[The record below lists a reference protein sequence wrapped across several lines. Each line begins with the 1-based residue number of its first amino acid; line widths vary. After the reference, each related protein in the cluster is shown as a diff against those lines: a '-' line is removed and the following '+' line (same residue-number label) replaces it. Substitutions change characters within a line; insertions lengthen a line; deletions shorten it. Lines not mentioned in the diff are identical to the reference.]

1 MSSSYSPLW
10 CKSNFSFL
18 EGASHPDEL
27 VEEAHRLGLPAIALS
42 DRDGVYGVVRAHV
55 KAREVGMKLII
66 GSEISVNDG
75 STIVLLA
82 QDRGGY
88 ANLCRLI
95 SKGRLRSEK
104 GESAVGWDEVCAHA
118 PGLIALWGGVIP
130 VETGIQASDKTAVRR
145 QNLDSR
151 FRGNDEKR
159 REGSEI
165 DRMSNPEQIA
175 GDLGDAFGDRLYGLI
190 ARHRREEEVEQE
202 TRFREL
208 AKRFGIPLAA
218 ANEVL
223 YHNPSRRRLQD
234 VLTAIRHGIPVVSC
248 GRKLKPN
255 AEYGLKP
262 PYAFAR
268 LFADDPGAIE
278 RTLEIAGRC
287 HFSLAEIRYRYP
299 SEKLPSGV
307 TSAEWLRQQ
316 AFCGARRRYGDCVPA
331 TVAAQLEKELEII
344 EALDYPGYFLTM
356 WEIVEFCRAND
367 ILCQGRGSAA
377 NSVVCYCL
385 GVTAIDPIRMGLL
398 FERFISKERAEPPDI
413 DLDIQHGRR
422 EEVIQ
427 HVYRK
432 YGRDRAAMV
441 ANVVRYRSRS
451 ALRDVGKALG
461 ASETALDRVAKFL
474 SSYENIRPEM
484 LAQLGVDP
492 SGGLHEHLLELAN
505 EILDFPRHLSI
516 HPGGFLLGHEPV
528 DDMVPIE
535 NATMPERTVIQ
546 WDKEDVEELGLF
558 KVDLLGLGG
567 LTQLDLCFKLL
578 RRHRA
583 VDLSMAT
590 IPACDE
596 ATFDMICRSDT
607 VGMFQIESR
616 AQMAML
622 PRLRP
627 RNFYDLV
634 IEISIV
640 RPGPI
645 TGGMVHPYLRRR
657 QGKEAVEFPHPS
669 LKPVLE
675 KTLGVPLFQEQVM
688 RLAMI
693 AADYTPGEADQLR
706 RDMAAWHRT
715 GRMER
720 HRERLITRMQTK
732 GIAVEF
738 AERVF
743 EQIRGFGEYG
753 FPESHA
759 ASFALIAYATAWLK
773 CHYHAEYTCAL
784 LNAQPMGFYTPAT
797 IVEDAKRHRIEVR
810 SIDAK
815 ASAWDC
821 TLEQAGESFAVRM
834 GLRYVKGLGE
844 DQWQRIETARR
855 RRQFASLDDFVRRT
869 GLDEGSLAALAE
881 AGAFDCLGVA
891 RRNALWDVR
900 RLVQTRH
907 QSLTLSMRE
916 RAARFVPLTDFE
928 EVGWDYRRTS
938 HSARRHPLEP
948 MRAGL
953 IRQGLPDAR
962 AVAEMKNGATV
973 RYAGLV
979 ICRQRPGTAGG
990 VVFMTLEDETGF
1002 VNVVIWESVFQRYAV
1017 LAKTVSFLGI
1027 TGKLQVEDGVVHLV
1041 AERLWEP
1048 RVELKPASVPSRDF
1062 H

>member
-1 MSSSYSPLW
+1 MSFYVPLW
-10 CKSNFSFL
+10 CKSNCSFL

-27 VEEAHRLGLPAIALS
+27 VDEAHRLGLPALALT
-42 DRDGVYGVVRAHV
+42 DRDGVYGIVRAHV
-55 KAREVGMKLII
+55 KAREVGLKLIV
-66 GSEISVNDG
+66 GSQVSVTDG

-82 QDRGGY
+82 QDLGGY
-88 ANLCRLI
+88 ANLCRLLTT
-95 SKGRLRSEK
+95 GRLRSEK
-104 GESAVGWDEVCAHA
+104 GESAVSWEEMCRHA
-118 PGLIALWGGVIP
+118 AGMIALWGGEHGLIVGGAAP
-130 VETGIQASDKTAVRR
+130 
-145 QNLDSR
+145 
-151 FRGNDEKR
+151 DEV
-159 REGSEI
+159 
-165 DRMSNPEQIA
+165 A
-175 GDLGDAFGDRLYGLI
+175 GTLRDAFGDRLYGLLT
-190 ARHRREEEVEQE
+190 RHRREEEVAQE
-202 TRFREL
+202 ARMREW
-208 AKRFGIPLAA
+208 AKRYGFPLVA

-223 YHNPSRRRLQD
+223 YHTPARRPLQD
-234 VLTAIRHGIPVVSC
+234 ILTAIRHGVPVASC

-255 AEYGLKP
+255 AEHDLKA

-268 LFADDPGAIE
+268 LFADDPAAFE
-278 RTLEIAGRC
+278 RTLEIAERC
-287 HFSLAEIRYRYP
+287 NFSLKEIRYRYP
-299 SEKLPSGV
+299 SEHLPDGT
-307 TSAEWLRQQ
+307 TSAERLRRQT
-316 AFCGARRRYGDCVPA
+316 FNGAQWRYGNEIPNNV
-331 TVAAQLEKELEII
+331 VGQLEKELEII

-356 WEIVEFCRAND
+356 WEIVEFCRANG

-377 NSVVCYCL
+377 NSAVCYCL
-385 GVTAIDPIRMGLL
+385 GVTAVDPVRMGLL

-413 DLDIQHGRR
+413 DLDIQHDRR

-427 HVYRK
+427 HVFEK
-432 YGRDRAAMV
+432 YGRDHAAMV

-461 ASETALDRVAKFL
+461 LSETALDRAAKFL
-474 SSYENIRPEM
+474 SSYENVQPEM
-484 LAQLGVDP
+484 LEQLGIDP
-492 SGGLHEHLLELAN
+492 SQGLHGHLLELTN

-528 DDMVPIE
+528 YGLVPIE

-546 WDKEDVEELGLF
+546 WDKEDLEELGLF

-578 RRHRA
+578 REHRG
-583 VDLSMAT
+583 VELSMAT
-590 IPACDE
+590 IPPEDN

-607 VGMFQIESR
+607 VGVFQIESR

-657 QGKEAVEFPHPS
+657 QGKEPVEYPHPS

-688 RLAMI
+688 RLAVV

-720 HRERLITRMQTK
+720 HRERLITRMQAK
-732 GIAVEF
+732 GIAPEF

-773 CHYHAEYTCAL
+773 CHYPAEFACSL
-784 LNAQPMGFYTPAT
+784 LNAQPMGFYAPAT
-797 IVEDAKRHRIEVR
+797 IVEDAKRHQVVVNP
-810 SIDAK
+810 IDVQ
-815 ASAWDC
+815 SSSWQC
-821 TLEQAGESFAVRM
+821 TLEPCAQSAGDFAVRM

-844 DQWQRIETARR
+844 GDWERLDLARHA
-855 RRQFASLDDFVRRT
+855 ASFTSLEDFVRRS
-869 GLDEGSLAALAE
+869 GFDEAALSGLAE
-881 AGAFDCLGVA
+881 AGAFDGLGVD
-891 RRNALWDVR
+891 RRAALWDVR
-900 RLVQTRH
+900 RLVEVRN
-907 QSLTLSMRE
+907 QSLQLPAREAKPAFDPLS
-916 RAARFVPLTDFE
+916 AFE

-948 MRAGL
+948 FRNMLAAHR
-953 IRQGLPDAR
+953 LPDAR
-962 AVAEMKNGATV
+962 TIAAGENGAKV

-1002 VNVVIWESVFQRYAV
+1002 VNVVVWESVFRKYAL

-1027 TGKLQVEDGVVHLV
+1027 TGTLQVEDDVVHLI
-1041 AERLWEP
+1041 AEELWEP
-1048 RVELKPASVPSRDF
+1048 RVKLKPAAATSRDF